1 VLAKVN
7 FPRKWG
13 VALANLKHETAARMI
28 AEDREPDHRIATAVG
43 VSRRTIEYWKH
54 RPDVRARVQEIAEEV
69 SARLAAYYAR
79 YEWLR
84 ERESCRMILDSK
96 SPILKR
102 AALLRLQEMSQWMR
116 QAVFASLEKP
126 PTEKPESPEIQPKHS
141 PEQSSKVQA
150 STPPPGEWAKHP
162 GAYRKF
168 KKYVGREPEA
178 CEWDSCL
185 TDSE

>member
-7 FPRKWG
+7 FPRRWG

-28 AEDREPDHRIATAVG
+28 AEDCEPDHRIAAAVG

-69 SARLAAYYAR
+69 SARLAAHYAR

-96 SPILKR
+96 SPTLKR
-102 AALLRLQEMSQWMR
+102 VALLRLQEM
-116 QAVFASLEKP
+116 
-126 PTEKPESPEIQPKHS
+126 
-141 PEQSSKVQA
+141 
-150 STPPPGEWAKHP
+150 
-162 GAYRKF
+162 GALR
-168 KKYVGREPEA
+168 
-178 CEWDSCL
+178 
-185 TDSE
+185 T